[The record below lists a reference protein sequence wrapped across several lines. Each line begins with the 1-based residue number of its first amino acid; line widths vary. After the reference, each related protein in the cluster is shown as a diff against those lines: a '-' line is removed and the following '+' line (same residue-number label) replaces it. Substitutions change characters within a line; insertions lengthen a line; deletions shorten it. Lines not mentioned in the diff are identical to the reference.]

1 MNALWRVWFIAAAVL
16 ATGSCVPADFDYAN
30 GAAGRYTDWTGRW
43 VVLNY
48 WAEWC
53 APCRHEIPELNALN
67 HVLEG
72 RSVLVVGIN
81 YDGVQGAA
89 LPALVTKM
97 GIEFPVID
105 TDPRKHYGY
114 ALPTILPTTIV
125 IDPKGGVAAT
135 LVGPQT
141 RASLQSL
148 LGIMAPM

>member
-1 MNALWRVWFIAAAVL
+1 MNSMLRVGLIVALL
-16 ATGSCVPADFDYAN
+16 SSTESCVPADFDYSN
-30 GAAGRYTDWTGRW
+30 GAGGRYADWSGRW

-67 HVLEG
+67 HMLEG
-72 RSVLVVGIN
+72 HSVLVVGVN
-81 YDGVQGAA
+81 YDGVHGAA

-105 TDPRKHYGY
+105 KDPRKHYGY
-114 ALPTILPTTIV
+114 DLPSVLPTTIV
-125 IDPKGGVAAT
+125 INPKGGVAAT

-141 RASLQSL
+141 RESLQSL
-148 LGIMAPM
+148 LGITAPL